1 MFENLLV
8 AVNGSPCADRALEL
22 AVMLA
27 KAEGS
32 KLVICSVANPSALYG
47 QPPAVV
53 ELALEQIRDDARHAV
68 NQALGKAR
76 AAGVTAEGC
85 LLDGG
90 PAYEIVLY
98 AGKIHA
104 DAIVIGTHGR
114 SGLKRLFMGSVAEG
128 VLRAAAMPVFTVR
141 ESQHM
146 PFTPESVA
154 MKAHILVPIDGSENA
169 LRALEV
175 ARDFAASL
183 DAQLIVCHVV
193 RSVEGGRAE
202 RRRGSARTGLPRGTA
217 IRGRGDPRCCTRT
230 RQRPGFVSNS
240 GRSAGRRN
248 RPPCCANWAGFRRNR
263 KPRTHG
269 TEPSSH
275 GQRRRGSG
283 AWRAD
288 SRAGGSFETPTRHV
302 AWVARRTLLSQ
313 AHAFTC

>member
-193 RSVEGGRAE
+193 DLSKAAALSGGEAQLVRGCLEELQSEGEAILAAALEHVSGPVSSRIAE
-202 RRRGSARTGLPRGTA
+202 GAPVNEIDRLAAQIGPGFVVIGSHGRTGL
-217 IRGRGDPRCCTRT
+217 
-230 RQRPGFVSNS
+230 
-240 GRSAGRRN
+240 
-248 RPPCCANWAGFRRNR
+248 
-263 KPRTHG
+263 
-269 TEPSSH
+269 
-275 GQRRRGSG
+275 
-283 AWRAD
+283 
-288 SRAGGSFETPTRHV
+288 SRAVMGSV
-302 AWVARRTLLSQ
+302 AEGVVRGAPIPVLVVPSKHLRAT
-313 AHAFTC
+313 